1 MRKALFIIGTC
12 MTTFFVSAQY
22 DQEIISIGDRTLTV
36 DAAYKISDLPNT
48 IDTVYVSQD
57 LKYQLIPRQVE
68 VNYEPKDI
76 KPAKLKVIEPLGKLY
91 RGYAK
96 AGVGVF
102 TTPLFEVDYNS
113 IRDRDWAYGIDL
125 RHFSSQGG
133 LKDVADNAYGENHFG
148 GWVKRYVNKHTIEG
162 GLGYDLDRIHYY
174 GFDPG
179 DIDIDKKDYRQT
191 YKTFKG
197 HIEVES
203 HYRDSAQIQHRGFF
217 NLRNTKADI
226 DALETNFVIG
236 GEAAKTMDDYRF
248 GLGMELDV
256 NYFDQGS
263 IKPFYIAESQDS
275 AAIELGD
282 MNNTIF
288 RMEPSIHARKNDLTA
303 DIGLGIVVDA
313 ADPKTIWHLYPQ
325 AYLSYSLFD
334 DLFTPYA
341 GITGD
346 LKRNSFYSLA
356 QENPFIHNVMR
367 IDEDER
373 GLTNTSKDLEIY
385 GGIRGTIFDNLAFNA
400 KVSVENYDDFAFFV
414 NDTLYSAENKF
425 AVLYDDLRVV
435 RIAGELTY
443 IHDERLTIG
452 GRLEF
457 ASNKADDFEE
467 AFNLPSVQ
475 FTLDGRYDLDDQ
487 FIVTAQIFAAGKRY
501 AGSMMPGEEDETE
514 IGKFYSV
521 PLRSYVDGSLG
532 VEYRYTKRISA
543 WLDINNLTG
552 GRYPRWHNY
561 PVQSVL
567 VMGGLSYSF

>member
-1 MRKALFIIGTC
+1 MRKALFIIGAC
-12 MTTFFVSAQY
+12 ITTVFADAQY

-36 DAAYKISDLPNT
+36 DAAYKISDLPKT
-48 IDTVYVSQD
+48 IDTVYVSRD
-57 LKYQLIPRQVE
+57 LDYLLIPRQIE
-68 VNYEPKDI
+68 VNYEPKEI
-76 KPAKLKVIEPLGKLY
+76 KPAKLKVTEPLSKLY

-102 TTPLFEVDYNS
+102 TSPLFEVKYNS
-113 IRDRDWAYGIDL
+113 IRDRDWAYGVNL

-148 GWVKRYVNKHTIEG
+148 AWVKRYVNKHTIEG

-179 DIDIDKKDYRQT
+179 DMDIEREDYRQT

-197 HIEVES
+197 HIEVLS
-203 HYRDSAQIQHRGFF
+203 HYKDSAKIQHRGFF
-217 NLRNTKADI
+217 NLRSTKADI
-226 DALETNFVIG
+226 DVVENNFVLG
-236 GEAAKTMDDYRF
+236 GDVAKTIEDYRF
-248 GLGMELDV
+248 ALGMELDV

-263 IKPFYIAESQDS
+263 IRPFYIAESQDS
-275 AAIELGD
+275 SAIDLAD
-282 MNNTIF
+282 FNNTIF
-288 RMEPSIHARKNDLTA
+288 RLEPSIHARKNDLTA
-303 DIGLGIVVDA
+303 DIGLGIAVDGA
-313 ADPKTIWHLYPQ
+313 EPKTILHLYPQ

-341 GITGD
+341 GLTGS
-346 LKRNSFYSLA
+346 LSRNSFYSLT
-356 QENPFIHNVMR
+356 QENPFIHNANVLM
-367 IDEDER
+367 
-373 GLTNTSKDLEIY
+373 NTSKDLEIF

-400 KVSVENYDDFAFFV
+400 KISVETYDDFAFFV
-414 NDTLYSAENKF
+414 NDTLVSAENKF

-443 IHDERLTIG
+443 VHDERLTLG

-457 ASNKADDFEE
+457 ATNKADDFDE

-475 FTLDGRYDLDDQ
+475 FTFDGRYDLDDQ
-487 FIVTAQIFAAGKRY
+487 FVVKLQVFAVGKRF
-501 AGSMMPGEEDETE
+501 GGTMIPQEGDEVE
-514 IGKFYSV
+514 LGKFYTV

-532 VEYRYTKRISA
+532 IEYRYTKRISA
-543 WLDINNLTG
+543 FLDINNLTG

-561 PVQSVL
+561 PVQAGMVI
-567 VMGGLSYSF
+567 GGLTYSF